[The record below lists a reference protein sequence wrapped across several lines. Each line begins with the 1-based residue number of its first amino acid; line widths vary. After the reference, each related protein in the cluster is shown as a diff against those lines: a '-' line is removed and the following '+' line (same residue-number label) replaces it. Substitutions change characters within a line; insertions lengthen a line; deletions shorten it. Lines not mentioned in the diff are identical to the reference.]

1 MIDLSRDLSVF
12 KVCYFMS
19 VCQDGCGA
27 VGKQDSGRKRERQGQ
42 GCVQQQK
49 EGETKK
55 ETQANSLSNSR
66 KKV

>member
-27 VGKQDSGRKRERQGQ
+27 VGKQDSRREGKRQGQ
-42 GCVQQQK
+42 GCGQQQK
-49 EGETKK
+49 EGEIRADTGIM
-55 ETQANSLSNSR
+55 R
-66 KKV
+66 VCR